1 MKEVTITIK
10 TTYSAQCRAIDEHSI
25 TAYADDRFP
34 GLAIHAPWD
43 FFTDTW
49 RVTHV
54 PSGLAVAILPTRA
67 AATAALELIGKL
79 QNWNRPQAE
88 VAAHGEPGEARW
100 LKVAVAAAVE
110 QVNRERVAALA
121 QAVEMGTIKAV
132 ALEAA
137 LGDFRC
143 NKMGRAWRSRSPVT
157 HSDWT
162 TRARKLLGD
171 AADLAAVG
179 HLAAA
184 LYAAASDYS
193 HNGNFRP
200 AALAPHTWKLLSGRL
215 RTYRANLPDKALSRG
230 AYDAKRRASRKSA
243 PLP

>member
-110 QVNRERVAALA
+110 QVNRER
-121 QAVEMGTIKAV
+121 
-132 ALEAA
+132 
-137 LGDFRC
+137 
-143 NKMGRAWRSRSPVT
+143 
-157 HSDWT
+157 
-162 TRARKLLGD
+162 
-171 AADLAAVG
+171 
-179 HLAAA
+179 AAA
-184 LYAAASDYS
+184 L
-193 HNGNFRP
+193 RKP
-200 AALAPHTWKLLSGRL
+200 WKWAR
-215 RTYRANLPDKALSRG
+215 SR
-230 AYDAKRRASRKSA
+230 
-243 PLP
+243 PLPWRPPWGTSVVTRWAAHGAAVPPSHMAIGQPAPASC

>member
-110 QVNRERVAALA
+110 QVNRERAAALA

-143 NKMGRAWRSRSPVT
+143 NKMGRDMAQPFPRHTWRLDNPRPQAARGRRRSCRR
-157 HSDWT
+157 
-162 TRARKLLGD
+162 RAPGRRPLCRRQRLQPQWQLPPGRLGT
-171 AADLAAVG
+171 AHMEATFRPLADLP
-179 HLAAA
+179 
-184 LYAAASDYS
+184 
-193 HNGNFRP
+193 R
-200 AALAPHTWKLLSGRL
+200 
-215 RTYRANLPDKALSRG
+215 NLPDKALSRG
-230 AYDAKRRASRKSA
+230 AYDANRRAARKSA